1 MLTAEQIKAL
11 SRKTLVVPIQIGQ
24 SVLIEINGKNEII
37 GQIKNF
43 DQDNVTVELNDE
55 GYYAILPIEI
65 ISPVDS
71 KAVNDIVGFLP
82 SYDENGPEIKAIK
95 DAGYETGS
103 NLGENIDSEFK
114 KDDVVTTP
122 DGEGKILK
130 FRKSIEHWIVQM
142 DNGDENGY
150 PAKDLK
156 LVSKPIEKIKES
168 LDENELYKIFKTC
181 DSAQEFLD
189 GIVTSM
195 NADQED
201 TFEDLAEL
209 AWNANMNSELLINN
223 PNYPKNPQSFFNKE
237 YAIELYNKL
246 KNIDKLSNNKIKLI
260 IVGDNKDGL
269 LGYINPRTPNNVSVL
284 TARGQ
289 YLSDKNGGYDLK
301 WLNHMYKEK
310 GGVKLATKNDFDE
323 FRTNFDRYD
332 NGEYEYAN
340 SIEESHGF
348 EEYYT
353 LDELAKVLT
362 KNNVDASVVDM
373 FKIECKSEQDRDGGF
388 SKDKSYDLL
397 KMYGNKDIAE
407 KWAANPI
414 NESIDSLSE
423 LELRHFKEF
432 FILCPD
438 KTLEDFVEKAEF
450 SIKQIEY
457 WTKDGDNVESNQ
469 LYIDAMEN
477 IIAKINDGTITESDT
492 EPYKEIGRN
501 NESKITETKVFR
513 GINKSGNV
521 NATYNGNDDGMGT
534 FYTDNE
540 TMAKWFAGL
549 EDYDVDKESYVPT
562 GNTDGEVITDDINLK
577 NPYIIDSEDEDNDS
591 FQVYM
596 DEIKESGGVEAY
608 KEKLIAEGHDGIIL
622 QNCNTN
628 YYNDGTY
635 TIYID
640 FENDKTDESVE
651 KEITKFTVKGHDY
664 WAVKHDSTHCAVV
677 NNEQAAKSN
686 NQLGVGHI
694 QQFSSEPY
702 FDDLKA
708 WLKGGE
714 KLDGKIYES
723 KAYRYEI
730 HYSDG
735 VRQMIGADS
744 ESDAIKKSKELV
756 KNNKNIRE
764 LDIFRNASGFH
775 STTQFEYL
783 VGWYSNGNSYWK
795 NVAEKDDKVKQK
807 ELKLNESSDET
818 IDLVIGY
825 VDDKPKTILKS
836 TDKIPSFVQ
845 STKKIRIPKQDWEAE
860 KINFTNMRWYVD
872 TYGVSTFDEAS
883 GANNSVELPNSN
895 LWLIGGGI
903 DMNGNRVVKLSF
915 PNSRSFSI
923 QTGNGRLFETEK
935 LLRGDVKPD
944 LLTDEN
950 LETIEMEI
958 IAYIQQFGSR
968 FQKSELKVYKPKN
981 ESKKYE
987 IGFTSESEL
996 EDKNVIDTISKLKS
1010 YIGHNV
1016 KINGLSITELTATSG
1031 SINYG
1036 GKILTY
1042 DEKRDN
1048 QSVLINKLETVKD
1061 WIDKQP
1067 DSAYVKEDKIKKYEI
1082 GFTSQDYNKLV
1093 ADVTAD
1099 YPFYGK
1105 KNAPY
1110 WDIYDEKTDE
1120 KVGAYNGQKNIL
1132 KVLDDRLSEWLKTN
1146 SYENKL
1152 DEAVNNNQMKSFIN
1166 DFNNNNIIDIKLQ
1179 PCDPKELVPLNVS
1192 DSPKSYFPKGYFKVK
1207 KDFKITPGG
1216 GWQMSF
1222 KIGEIVFSDGKG
1234 TVESTNNKRMLNALN
1249 EFNPFI
1255 FKSRRPP
1262 IQGTNKLILTNYAR
1276 NPEQRNMYNSFV
1288 ENVESISGEQAYD
1301 IIMKFFND
1309 YSPVKETAITETE
1322 IAISPIADLKSSVL
1336 YIPLKQSKDFDDFLS
1351 KLDNIDATVEDIR
1364 EFCSV
1369 LGLNDA
1375 SVGYYNTDKPNFDE
1389 NKLEIAYNKG
1399 KKSLGNT
1406 QSGVQ
1411 VPQGGLS
1418 RTVWTNP
1425 VITSYKGENGYLG
1438 SNQAQ
1443 YRTDALD
1450 REIESYFRSLGMDD
1464 DMIACFLVGKE
1475 GRWLS
1480 TALKN
1485 GADWKSF
1492 IKNTAIGFIANFDP
1506 TNKMAYQEA
1515 LIKENNG
1522 LIFEKSQNPLQ
1533 LTTSNFSKYRE
1544 LDSNQY
1550 IPNTTWSKFMDN
1562 FGLGIDDMDRICK
1575 YAGFSSFE
1583 KLVDSGITPKSIKTD
1598 IEKYRDLLDGLKI
1611 VSYAARNMTDDGLDM
1626 LVERFIVETD
1636 NEDTG
1641 SAKYI
1646 NKVQQ
1651 RYDSLV
1657 KQYNENPGDK
1667 KILIQLNDCETYL
1680 GLPLTKPTI
1689 VESAPDFIGQIAA
1702 SLKELQKTD
1711 QSQVEN
1717 LKLDIERWEQTKFDD
1732 DDAKQI
1738 ALSEIIDYYKQPA

>member
-65 ISPVDS
+65 VSPVDS
-71 KAVNDIVGFLP
+71 KAVNDVIGFLP
-82 SYDENGPEIKAIK
+82 SYDENGPEIKSIK

-534 FYTDNE
+534 FYTDNA
-540 TMAKWFAGL
+540 TMAAWFAGTKEYNADNNKY
-549 EDYDVDKESYVPT
+549 EDT
-562 GNTDGEVITDDINLK
+562 GNDGEITENNINFRK
-577 NPYIIDSEDEDNDS
+577 PYIIDSHDEDNDS

-596 DEIKESGGVEAY
+596 NEIEQNGGVEAY
-608 KEKLIAEGHDGIIL
+608 KAKLITNGYDGIIL
-622 QNCNTN
+622 KSCNTN
-628 YYNDGTY
+628 YYEDGTY
-635 TIYID
+635 DIYID
-640 FENDKTDESVE
+640 FENKT
-651 KEITKFTVKGHDY
+651 
-664 WAVKHDSTHCAVV
+664 
-677 NNEQAAKSN
+677 
-686 NQLGVGHI
+686 
-694 QQFSSEPY
+694 
-702 FDDLKA
+702 
-708 WLKGGE
+708 
-714 KLDGKIYES
+714 
-723 KAYRYEI
+723 
-730 HYSDG
+730 
-735 VRQMIGADS
+735 
-744 ESDAIKKSKELV
+744 
-756 KNNKNIRE
+756 
-764 LDIFRNASGFH
+764 
-775 STTQFEYL
+775 
-783 VGWYSNGNSYWK
+783 
-795 NVAEKDDKVKQK
+795 
-807 ELKLNESSDET
+807 NESIDDEM

-825 VDDKPKTILKS
+825 VDNKPKTILKS

-845 STKKIRIPKQDWEAE
+845 STKKIRIPKKDWEAE

-1152 DEAVNNNQMKSFIN
+1152 GEAVNNNQMKSFIN

-1179 PCDPKELVPLNVS
+1179 PCDPKELAPLNVS

-1216 GWQMSF
+1216 GWKMSF

-1234 TVESTNNKRMLNALN
+1234 TVESTDNKRMLDALD